1 MGTYLLLGSEWGPPG
16 KKKLRTTG
24 LRCSI
29 TFNDPLVFPIKTSE
43 RKENKR
49 TKDNNTY
56 VVKRLSCFKIN
67 GY

>member
-1 MGTYLLLGSEWGPPG
+1 LT
-16 KKKLRTTG
+16 
-24 LRCSI
+24 CSI